1 MLGEAK
7 GASHPAGAGEHGW
20 RQRAEASFAWIPLR
34 WRLVA
39 VCLGL
44 LVLLMVGLATLTIFY
59 ERHAM
64 LETQAAALRS
74 EAQLAVQAGDQ
85 DDGLVTLLPPNV
97 TPPPVGPL
105 PYRIGVGVAFYTHRL
120 AGASTNVVVYST
132 NGTVLVTSDDVPQ
145 APTAA
150 IVSPEQVQ
158 RAATTAHDQGWYMV
172 ARNAEGHR
180 QLVTLLPVVVN
191 GATAMVLQIGTPTE
205 PIDDAIAA
213 TRLVLVLGLLGALVL
228 GVLLTPP
235 LVRAALR
242 PLREMERAS
251 TRISGGDLSL
261 RLREPPT
268 QDEIGR
274 LAHAFNRM
282 VARLD
287 TAFTRQKRFVAD
299 VSHEL
304 RTPLT
309 ALGGGMEMLL
319 IGAER
324 GDPETSRRLMR
335 GMYAEVERMRRLV
348 EDLLTLTRLD
358 EGRIQLRIERLAP
371 GALLGTIAEQ
381 AEQLARGQE
390 VRAEIAPDLPDIQAD
405 ADRLRQVLLN
415 LVDNA
420 LKFTPTT
427 GVVTLVA
434 RQEETGQVALEVADT
449 GVGIP
454 PEALPHVFERFFR
467 ADFAR
472 ARLPGQVGGSGL
484 GLAIAKSLIEASGG
498 QISVE
503 SELGQGTRVTVR
515 FPAVAADLSAPAPNP
530 ALPAASER

>member
-1 MLGEAK
+1 MA
-7 GASHPAGAGEHGW
+7 
-20 RQRAEASFAWIPLR
+20 
-34 WRLVA
+34 
-39 VCLGL
+39 
-44 LVLLMVGLATLTIFY
+44 GLAALTVFY

-64 LETQAAALRS
+64 FENQAVALRT

-85 DDGLVTLLPPNV
+85 SDGPVTLLPPNV

-105 PYRIGVGVAFYTHRL
+105 PYNLGVRVAFLTHRL
-120 AGASTNVVVYST
+120 AGASTSVVVYAT
-132 NGTVLVTSDDVPQ
+132 DGTVLVTSDDVPQ

-150 IVSPEQVQ
+150 IVSPGQVQ
-158 RAATTAHDQGWYMV
+158 QAATTAHNQGWYIV
-172 ARNAEGHR
+172 AQNAEGHH
-180 QLVTLLPVVVN
+180 QVVTLLPIVVN
-191 GATAMVLQIGTPTE
+191 GATALVLQIGTPTA
-205 PIDDAIAA
+205 PIDQAISA
-213 TRLVLVLGLLGALVL
+213 TRLVLILGILGALLLGA
-228 GVLLTPP
+228 LLTPP

-242 PLREMERAS
+242 PLRDMERAS

-274 LAHAFNRM
+274 LARSFNRM

-287 TAFTRQKRFVAD
+287 LAFSRQKRFVAD

-358 EGRIQLRIERLAP
+358 EGRIQMRIEHLAP
-371 GALLGTIAEQ
+371 GALLSAVYDQ

-390 VRAEIAPDLPDIQAD
+390 IHAEIAPDLPEIQAD

-420 LKFTPTT
+420 LKFTPAP
-427 GVVTLVA
+427 GRVTLRA
-434 RQEETGQVALEVADT
+434 RHDEAGWVALEVEDS

-454 PEALPHVFERFFR
+454 AEALPHVFERFFR
-467 ADFAR
+467 ADPAR
-472 ARLPGQVGGSGL
+472 ARTPGQVGGSGL

-498 QISVE
+498 QISVQ
-503 SELGQGTRVTVR
+503 SEPGEGTRVTVR
-515 FPAVAADLSAPAPNP
+515 FPAIVEVPSLPAPNP